1 MSDLR
6 ILIIGGASLDTL
18 QGTEEL
24 VPGGAGMYTAISAHR
39 SGAKV
44 TLYAPRPEP
53 SPNALFA
60 VNERLTWLGPA
71 IAQED
76 FAHFEI
82 HYEDGR
88 ANYVK
93 AEFGTEDSLS
103 TAELPDDLSDFDCIH
118 LVPLG
123 NIRRQHEILHT
134 CRERGALRISVGTAL
149 ALIDQQPDIAQS
161 VMQNAD
167 ILFMNEEEAARLFGS
182 ASAARSRPGQVLYV
196 TRGRN
201 GATVIQGDT
210 CTDLPGVTAEV
221 VDPTGA
227 GDTFCGATLAG
238 IAAGLHPVMAAR
250 RAMPL
255 AAQMT
260 EAVGPAALLRSSA
273 LPKPTLDDRVVVD
286 EEQVA
291 RIAAVIAA
299 GTDIAPFPFT
309 GPDLPAVDHPAALDY
324 FFASTLQQFGF
335 WTARNS
341 RYEQPLIATIDGEER
356 KGAFYLFRAYLR
368 WLEHDPERLSP
379 AGQAAL
385 TKKDLRAVLRADD
398 GTVPM
403 PALDLHL
410 SLAQRYGQDMLALG
424 LTPQIL
430 LERVNESNSPIWSLL
445 RYLDHISGYKEDPLR
460 KKSSLLAILLQQRP
474 EKFLADDEVDAPP
487 IVDYHIMRSCLR
499 TGLID
504 VKDEQLA
511 NKLVGRELLSE
522 AEESAVR
529 MAAHSTI
536 EQLVERSG
544 KSMGAVDWFFFQARK
559 RCPEMTEPLCSQCV
573 VDPVCAHR
581 KSLFQPVRRSS
592 FY

>member
-1 MSDLR
+1 M
-6 ILIIGGASLDTL
+6 
-18 QGTEEL
+18 
-24 VPGGAGMYTAISAHR
+24 
-39 SGAKV
+39 
-44 TLYAPRPEP
+44 
-53 SPNALFA
+53 
-60 VNERLTWLGPA
+60 
-71 IAQED
+71 
-76 FAHFEI
+76 
-82 HYEDGR
+82 
-88 ANYVK
+88 
-93 AEFGTEDSLS
+93 
-103 TAELPDDLSDFDCIH
+103 
-118 LVPLG
+118 
-123 NIRRQHEILHT
+123 
-134 CRERGALRISVGTAL
+134 
-149 ALIDQQPDIAQS
+149 
-161 VMQNAD
+161 
-167 ILFMNEEEAARLFGS
+167 
-182 ASAARSRPGQVLYV
+182 
-196 TRGRN
+196 
-201 GATVIQGDT
+201 
-210 CTDLPGVTAEV
+210 
-221 VDPTGA
+221 
-227 GDTFCGATLAG
+227 
-238 IAAGLHPVMAAR
+238 
-250 RAMPL
+250 
-255 AAQMT
+255 
-260 EAVGPAALLRSSA
+260 
-273 LPKPTLDDRVVVD
+273 
-286 EEQVA
+286 
-291 RIAAVIAA
+291 
-299 GTDIAPFPFT
+299 
-309 GPDLPAVDHPAALDY
+309 
-324 FFASTLQQFGF
+324 
-335 WTARNS
+335 
-341 RYEQPLIATIDGEER
+341 
-356 KGAFYLFRAYLR
+356 R

-430 LERVNESNSPIWSLL
+430 LQRVNESNSPIWSLL